1 MLITFLITL
10 TGLAQNSQPASQIA
24 TLAVQSRQLRFG
36 SRRPVEYLRLQVHD
50 QAGSLIHDSGII
62 PNSDIVWSLKDGHGN
77 ALQGGL
83 YDWKLTVKE
92 PSEASPRVKRGQLN
106 LENANEPNSAGS
118 PVQTPVTVTSGSGT
132 VGAIPIWNTP
142 TELGDSVIAQLN
154 GNVAIG
160 SEPGA
165 NIRLRVYITPEDRNA
180 TVAIQAVL
188 QTSNDDEGVTTGNAV
203 AGHAMNRKG
212 STTGVTGVSHS
223 NIGIGVHGAA
233 LHEPEETDPPNQRSR
248 GKGVLGSSLSTEGM
262 GVEGLAKSTTGVNIG
277 VRGES
282 LSQTGIGVYGIASEA
297 TGANIGV
304 KGESLS
310 PNGYAGYFVGN
321 VEILGNL
328 SKATGSF
335 KIDHPLDPEN
345 KTLTQSRFTAEA
357 QRTQR
362 LHREKRK
369 RRGRKL

>member
-1 MLITFLITL
+1 MSRSSFNFSLSTSQYLRIGLKISSDQRSHSMRSMQVRTSSLLMLITFLFTL

-24 TLAVQSRQLRFG
+24 TLAVQSRQLRFA

-154 GNVAIG
+154 
-160 SEPGA
+160 
-165 NIRLRVYITPEDRNA
+165 
-180 TVAIQAVL
+180 
-188 QTSNDDEGVTTGNAV
+188 
-203 AGHAMNRKG
+203 
-212 STTGVTGVSHS
+212 
-223 NIGIGVHGAA
+223 
-233 LHEPEETDPPNQRSR
+233 
-248 GKGVLGSSLSTEGM
+248 
-262 GVEGLAKSTTGVNIG
+262 
-277 VRGES
+277 
-282 LSQTGIGVYGIASEA
+282 
-297 TGANIGV
+297 
-304 KGESLS
+304 
-310 PNGYAGYFVGN
+310 
-321 VEILGNL
+321 
-328 SKATGSF
+328 
-335 KIDHPLDPEN
+335 
-345 KTLTQSRFTAEA
+345 
-357 QRTQR
+357 
-362 LHREKRK
+362 
-369 RRGRKL
+369 